1 MLNGCKS
8 CSIFAIQDIEL
19 YFIFIAAAWKHQ
31 PMSNWLT
38 GLLLIRHH
46 GFHKYNPAPFLDPLT
61 SSYHKKIMSR
71 PTSV

>member
-31 PMSNWLT
+31 PMSEWFT
-38 GLLLIRHH
+38 VDTTPQFSYYSAPLIH
-46 GFHKYNPAPFLDPLT
+46 
-61 SSYHKKIMSR
+61 
-71 PTSV
+71 

>member
-8 CSIFAIQDIEL
+8 RSIFAIQDIEL

-31 PMSNWLT
+31 PMSEWFIVDT
-38 GLLLIRHH
+38 TPQ
-46 GFHKYNPAPFLDPLT
+46 FSYNPAPFLDPLT

-71 PTSV
+71 PPSV